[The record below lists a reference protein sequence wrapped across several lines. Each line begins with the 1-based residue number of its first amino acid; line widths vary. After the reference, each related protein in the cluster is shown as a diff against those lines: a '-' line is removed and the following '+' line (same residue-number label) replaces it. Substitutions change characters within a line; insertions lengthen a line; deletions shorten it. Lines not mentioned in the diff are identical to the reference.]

1 MVKEDAGQMT
11 GVATEGESAEAALRK
26 AFAKLQQDEQEL
38 RQITDAIAAD
48 RRAGSRRHT
57 HRHRTML
64 SIQA

>member
-1 MVKEDAGQMT
+1 
-11 GVATEGESAEAALRK
+11 
-26 AFAKLQQDEQEL
+26 LQQDEQEL